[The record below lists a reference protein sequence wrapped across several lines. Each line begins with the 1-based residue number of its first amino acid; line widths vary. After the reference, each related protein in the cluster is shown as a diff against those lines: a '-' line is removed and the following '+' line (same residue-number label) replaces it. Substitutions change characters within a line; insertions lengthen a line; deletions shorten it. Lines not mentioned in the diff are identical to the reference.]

1 MISKNDLLYVKA
13 DSLNDSLLDSAVIV
27 IFRTVLHDFLNMG
40 FSANFKSTIID
51 QYQIVTC
58 NVLPGYY

>member
-27 IFRTVLHDFLNMG
+27 IFRTILHNFLNMG
-40 FSANFKSTIID
+40 FSANFKSIIID

-58 NVLPGYY
+58 NVLPGCY